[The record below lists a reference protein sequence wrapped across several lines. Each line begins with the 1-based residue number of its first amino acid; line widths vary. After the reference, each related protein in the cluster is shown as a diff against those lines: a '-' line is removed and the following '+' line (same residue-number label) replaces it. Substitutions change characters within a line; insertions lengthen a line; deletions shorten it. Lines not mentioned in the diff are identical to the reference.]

1 MNVLLIAPF
10 PILDILSALRDIK
23 NPRVSGTPDTRANTS
38 PVMW

>member
-10 PILDILSALRDIK
+10 PILDIPSALRDIK
-23 NPRVSGTPDTRANTS
+23 NPRVPDTRANTS